1 MSVLQIAPQ
10 DISNIANYLQKLK
23 NCQLRHRGS
32 LFVLGP
38 AGQGRY
44 GCPTRQ
50 ASLQADDRT

>member
-32 LFVLGP
+32 LFALGH
-38 AGQGRY
+38 AGQGRH
-44 GCPTRQ
+44 GCPEGRV
-50 ASLQADDRT
+50 ASRD